1 MAEQLFFKA
10 SGGGRILKANA
21 GTVSSSSGNMS
32 AEDFW
37 KGRGFSTITPQ
48 EFKARERAFSQLGIK
63 QAKKVSSQDLSRL
76 DAFVSQQLKPLDQQV
91 GAGGLKD
98 TRAL

>member
-10 SGGGRILKANA
+10 SDGGRILKANA

-48 EFKARERAFSQLGIK
+48 EFKAREARFHNSELNK
-63 QAKKVSSQDLSRL
+63 LKKCLVRTYQD
-76 DAFVSQQLKPLDQQV
+76 
-91 GAGGLKD
+91 
-98 TRAL
+98 